1 MKQLLIIGTVWPEP
15 TSSAAGGRMMQ
26 LLQWF
31 QQDAWKVC
39 FACPA
44 GESELSSLL
53 HESSVRKEIIALND
67 PSFDAFIS
75 ELKPDAVLFD
85 RFMMEE
91 QFGWRVAKHCPKAL
105 RLLDTEDLHLLR
117 LARQQAVKEGRMLLD
132 SDLKSEVAK
141 REIAAI
147 LRCDLSLMISSFEM
161 EVLQSVFHIDE
172 QLLQY
177 LPIHVK
183 GPYTFEPTFEE
194 RSGFVTIGN
203 FRHPPNSDAM
213 RYLKSDIW
221 PLIRKVLPDATMHV
235 YGSYPSPALLQ
246 LNHPASGF
254 LVHGRANNAFEVMRN
269 ARVCLA
275 PLRFG
280 AGIKGKLLEAMLC
293 GTPSVTT
300 RIGAEGMQ
308 GDLPWNGHVCDDAA
322 DFASAAE
329 HLYTSKVDWTTAQAH
344 GKQLLETLFE
354 SDAPSQEFMERVH
367 YLLAHLEKHRLANF
381 MGSMLMH
388 HTLQSTK
395 YMARWIEEK
404 NRTIT

>member
-1 MKQLLIIGTVWPEP
+1 MAQ
-15 TSSAAGGRMMQ
+15 
-26 LLQWF
+26 
-31 QQDAWKVC
+31 
-39 FACPA
+39 
-44 GESELSSLL
+44 
-53 HESSVRKEIIALND
+53 
-67 PSFDAFIS
+67 
-75 ELKPDAVLFD
+75 
-85 RFMMEE
+85 
-91 QFGWRVAKHCPKAL
+91 HCPQAL

-117 LARQQAVKEGRMLLD
+117 MARHQAVKESRMLQD
-132 SDLKSEVAK
+132 ADLKSEVAK
-141 REIAAI
+141 REIASI

-161 EVLQSVFHIDE
+161 ELLHSVFHIDE
-172 QLLQY
+172 KLLQY
-177 LPIHVK
+177 LPIQVK
-183 GPYTFEPTFEE
+183 GPYSFAPSFEE
-194 RSGFVTIGN
+194 RTGFVTIGN
-203 FRHPPNSDAM
+203 FRHPPNADAI

-221 PLIRKVLPDATMHV
+221 PLIRKVLPDVNMHV

-254 LVHGRANNAFEVMRN
+254 FVHGRANNALEVMRN

-308 GDLPWNGHVCDDAA
+308 GNIPWNGYVCDDAS
-322 DFASAAE
+322 DFAIAAE
-329 HLYTSKVDWTTAQAH
+329 QLYTSKEDWTIAQTH

-367 YLLAHLEKHRLANF
+367 YLLTHLEEHRLANF
-381 MGSMLMH
+381 TGSMLMH
-388 HTLQSTK
+388 HSLQSTK

-404 NRTIT
+404 NKK

>member
-26 LLQWF
+26 LIQWF
-31 QQDAWKVC
+31 QQADWKVC

-44 GESELSSLL
+44 AESELSSLL
-53 HESSVRKEIIALND
+53 TDTSIRKEIITLND

-91 QFGWRVAKHCPKAL
+91 QFGWRVAQHCPQTL

-117 LARQQAVKEGRMLLD
+117 MARHQALKEGRMLKD
-132 SDLKSEVAK
+132 ADLKSEVAK

-147 LRCDLSLMISSFEM
+147 LRSDLSLMISSFEM
-161 EVLQSVFHIDE
+161 ELLHSVFHIDE
-172 QLLQY
+172 KLLQY
-177 LPIHVK
+177 LPIQVK
-183 GPYTFEPTFEE
+183 GPYSFAPSFEE

-203 FRHPPNSDAM
+203 FRHPPNADAI

-221 PLIRKVLPDATMHV
+221 PLIRKVLPDANMHV
-235 YGSYPSPALLQ
+235 YGSYPSPALVQ

-254 LVHGRANNAFEVMRN
+254 YVHGRAENALEVMRN

-280 AGIKGKLLEAMLC
+280 AGIKGKLLEAMQC

-300 RIGAEGMQ
+300 HIGAEGMQ
-308 GDLPWNGHVCDDAA
+308 GDLVWNGSICDDAV
-322 DFASAAE
+322 DFANAAAQ
-329 HLYTSKVDWTTAQAH
+329 LYTSKIDWSAAQAQ
-344 GKQLLETLFE
+344 GKLLLETHFE
-354 SDAPSQEFMERVH
+354 SDAPAQAFLKRVNDLMEQ
-367 YLLAHLEKHRLANF
+367 LDSHRLKNF
-381 MGSMLMH
+381 TGSMLMH

-395 YMARWIEEK
+395 YLARWIEAK
-404 NRTIT
+404 NKLSN

>member
-1 MKQLLIIGTVWPEP
+1 MKKLLIIGTVWPEP

-26 LLQWF
+26 LIHWF
-31 QQDAWKVC
+31 MQASWEIC

-44 GESELSSLL
+44 EESEFSFPLQELNI
-53 HESSVRKEIIALND
+53 RKETIILND
-67 PSFDAFIS
+67 PSFDVFIS
-75 ELKPDAVLFD
+75 ELKPDSVLFD

-91 QFGWRVAKHCPKAL
+91 QFGWRVAQHCPRAI
-105 RLLDTEDLHLLR
+105 RILDTEDLHCLR
-117 LARQQAVKEGRMLLD
+117 VARQLALKENREMTEL
-132 SDLKSEVAK
+132 DLKNDTAK
-141 REIAAI
+141 REIASI

-161 EVLQSVFHIDE
+161 ELLHSVFHIDE
-172 QLLQY
+172 QLLHY
-177 LPIHVK
+177 IPIQVK
-183 GPYTFEPTFEE
+183 GPFSFEPTFEE

-203 FRHPPNSDAM
+203 FRHPPNADAIH
-213 RYLKSDIW
+213 YLKNEIW
-221 PLIRKVLPDATMHV
+221 PLIRNVLPDAKMHV

-254 LVHGRANNAFEVMRN
+254 FVHGKAKDAFDVMRK

-280 AGIKGKLLEAMLC
+280 AGIKGKLLESMIC

-308 GDLPWNGHVCDDAA
+308 GNLHWNGYVCNDAN
-322 DFASAAE
+322 DFAIAAE
-329 HLYTSKVDWTTAQAH
+329 QLYSSKDDWTKAQAH
-344 GKQLLETLFE
+344 GKQILESLFSSE
-354 SDAPSQEFMERVH
+354 EPSKELINRVS
-367 YLLAHLEKHRLANF
+367 YLMDNLEHHRLANF

-395 YMARWIEEK
+395 YLSKWIEEK
-404 NRTIT
+404 NRKI

>member
-26 LLQWF
+26 LINWF
-31 QQDAWKVC
+31 QDAEWKVC

-44 GESELSSLL
+44 AESEFSSLL
-53 HESSVRKEIIALND
+53 NESSIQKEIITLND
-67 PSFDAFIS
+67 PSFDVFIS
-75 ELKPDAVLFD
+75 GLQPDAVLFD

-91 QFGWRVAKHCPKAL
+91 QFGWRVAQHCPKAL

-117 LARQQAVKEGRMLLD
+117 MARHEAVKEARMLLD

-141 REIAAI
+141 REVASI

-161 EVLQSVFHIDE
+161 ELLQSLFHIDE

-177 LPIHVK
+177 LPIQVK
-183 GPYTFEPTFEE
+183 GQYSFEPSFEE
-194 RSGFVTIGN
+194 RIGFVTIGN
-203 FRHPPNSDAM
+203 FRHPPNADAI

-322 DFASAAE
+322 DFARAAE
-329 HLYTSKVDWTTAQAH
+329 LLYTSKTDWITAQAH

-354 SDAPSQEFMERVH
+354 SDTPSQEFMERIH
-367 YLLAHLEKHRLANF
+367 YLIVHLEEHRLANF
-381 MGSMLMH
+381 TGSMLMH

-395 YMARWIEEK
+395 YLSKWIQEK
-404 NRTIT
+404 NRK